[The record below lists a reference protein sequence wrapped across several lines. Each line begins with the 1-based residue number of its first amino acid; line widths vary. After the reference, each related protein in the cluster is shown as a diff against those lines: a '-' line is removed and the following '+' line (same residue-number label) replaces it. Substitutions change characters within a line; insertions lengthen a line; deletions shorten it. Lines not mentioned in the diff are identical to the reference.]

1 MKRILFITNGETP
14 NIKCLDFAC
23 FLAEMNSASLTGVL
37 VDNSE
42 LEVVPS
48 GNGNG
53 KHAPAERMSMS
64 ETARIFKEHCIQKNI
79 PFNIFKVNGDPLL
92 QIINESRYSDILVL
106 DPAVSAYAGEEAPS
120 ALLKEIMAD
129 IECPVIVSPDN
140 FEKIDE
146 IIFCFDG
153 SDSSIFAMK
162 QFTYLIPQLRD
173 ERVSLV
179 EVNHS
184 SKEGFSEGHKI
195 MTEWLVAHY
204 DTILNVEL
212 KGDVRKEL
220 LTYLSS
226 QKNKLVV
233 MGAYGRSQLSQFF
246 RRSTADVLIRDVD
259 LPFFITHY
267 KA

>member
-1 MKRILFITNGETP
+1 
-14 NIKCLDFAC
+14 
-23 FLAEMNSASLTGVL
+23 MN
-37 VDNSE
+37 
-42 LEVVPS
+42 
-48 GNGNG
+48 
-53 KHAPAERMSMS
+53 
-64 ETARIFKEHCIQKNI
+64 ETARIFKDHCTKKSI
-79 PFNIFKVNGDPLL
+79 PFSIFKINGDPVNE
-92 QIINESRYSDILVL
+92 IINESRYSDILVM

-120 ALLKEIMAD
+120 ALLKEILAN

-173 ERVSLV
+173 QRVSLV

-184 SKEGFSEGHKI
+184 SKEGFSEGHKK

-204 DTILNVEL
+204 DTVLNVEL

-220 LTYLSS
+220 LSYLSA
-226 QKNKLVV
+226 QKDKMVV

-246 RRSTADVLIRDVD
+246 KRSTADVLIREVD

>member
-42 LEVVPS
+42 LEVVAS

-53 KHAPAERMSMS
+53 KHVPATRMSMNQ
-64 ETARIFKEHCIQKNI
+64 TATIFKEHCIKKAI
-79 PFNIFKVNGDPLL
+79 PFSIFKVNGDPEHE
-92 QIINESRYSDILVL
+92 IINESRFSDIVVM

-120 ALLKEIMAD
+120 ALLKEIIANV
-129 IECPVIVSPDN
+129 ECPVIVSPDN
-140 FEKIDE
+140 FEKIEE
-146 IIFCFDG
+146 IIFCYDG
-153 SDSSIFAMK
+153 SESAIYAMK
-162 QFTYLIPQLRD
+162 KFTYLIPQLKD
-173 ERVSLV
+173 LKVCLL

-184 SKEGFSEGHKI
+184 SKEGFSEGHKK
-195 MTEWLVAHY
+195 MTDWLVANY
-204 DTILNVEL
+204 DTIMNIEL

-220 LTYLSS
+220 LTYLSA
-226 QKNKLVV
+226 QKNKIVV

-246 RRSTADVLIRDVD
+246 KRSTADVLIREVD

>member
-14 NIKCLDFAC
+14 NIKCLAFAC

-37 VDNSE
+37 IDNSE

-53 KHAPAERMSMS
+53 KHLKAERMSMS
-64 ETARIFKEHCIQKNI
+64 ETARIFKEHCTQKNI
-79 PFNIFKVNGDPLL
+79 PFNIFKVNGDPLRE
-92 QIINESRYSDILVL
+92 IVNESRYSDILVM
-106 DPAVSAYAGEEAPS
+106 DPTVSAYAGEEAPS
-120 ALLKEIMAD
+120 ALLKEIIAN

-140 FEKIDE
+140 FEKIDD

-153 SDSSIFAMK
+153 SESSIYAMK

-173 ERVSLV
+173 QRVSLL

-184 SKEGFSEGHKI
+184 SKEGFSEGHKK
-195 MTEWLVAHY
+195 MTEWLMAHY
-204 DTILNVEL
+204 DTILNIEL

-220 LTYLSS
+220 LTYLSA

>member
-1 MKRILFITNGETP
+1 MKRILFITNGESP
-14 NIKCLDFAC
+14 NIKCLEFAC
-23 FLAEMNSASLTGVL
+23 FLAQMNEATLTGVL
-37 VDNSE
+37 IDNSE
-42 LEVVPS
+42 FEVVNS
-48 GNGNG
+48 GNGTHQ
-53 KHAPAERMSMS
+53 KVQAQRMSMS
-64 ETARIFKEHCIQKNI
+64 ETARVFKEHCIEKNI
-79 PFNIFKVNGDPLL
+79 PFNIYRVLGDPAGE
-92 QIINESRYSDILVL
+92 IKNESRYSDIMVM

-120 ALLKEIMAD
+120 DLLKEILAGA
-129 IECPVIVSPDN
+129 ECPVIVSPHN

-162 QFTYLIPQLRD
+162 QFSYIMPQMRD
-173 ERVSLV
+173 QRVSLL

-184 SKEGFSEGHKI
+184 AKEGFSDAHKK
-195 MTEWLVAHY
+195 MAEWLMAHY
-204 DTILNVEL
+204 DNIMNIEL

-220 LTYLSS
+220 LNYLGS
-226 QKNKLVV
+226 QKDKMVV

-246 RRSTADVLIRDVD
+246 RRSTADLLIRDVD